1 MVTTDSLNDIYQLA
15 LCYYQVQ
22 QYERALDTLNKK
34 QTINKSVKARYL
46 AALCSLALGNARDV
60 LDYLGKKN
68 PFSGKGTVKGRR
80 KDISKGRAEEDES
93 EGCIKLESVMCY
105 VRGKAYMLLKD
116 IDNARECFKEALL
129 IDLKCYDALEALV
142 KYNMMG
148 EHAEW
153 EFVMTLPFDDHC
165 GPDAEYFRYLYGLKL
180 KKNILSD
187 RYMDPES
194 GNLSNSLDV
203 QLSIAE
209 RYFSEG
215 RYEDCLS
222 VCKKIRTQDP
232 YFKEST
238 PMLLACLF
246 ELDMKIELYE
256 YAHELADKSQHED
269 IAYHAIGLYYLY
281 IKKNQEARRFFTK
294 AINLNQFAEHSW
306 LGYAQSFSA
315 EKDHEQAISAYMT
328 CIRHIPGSYIPL
340 MHIAME
346 YMEQNNM
353 EAAIEYFTKCLAKN
367 NTDPFL
373 YNEVAVYYYK
383 KGLFIQARDYSH
395 TALKLAKSQ
404 QCRKRILWEKI
415 WCNLGHVYRHEPL
428 RNYDRALTCFE
439 NALNRNPKNTDARAT
454 VGMIYQLKG
463 CTAKAIQEYHQ
474 ALRDATDNT
483 ELIQELLDISLRT
496 NATTPFE
503 DINPFLGGGF
513 DVFQMAE
520 SLKNSRDEVDIE
532 LDETYWGNERKEEE
546 THESVE
552 IELDET
558 DLGNERKEY
567 MRHDELMDDTIIGDE
582 GDRPSM
588 GRDWL

>member
-1 MVTTDSLNDIYQLA
+1 
-15 LCYYQVQ
+15 
-22 QYERALDTLNKK
+22 
-34 QTINKSVKARYL
+34 
-46 AALCSLALGNARDV
+46 
-60 LDYLGKKN
+60 
-68 PFSGKGTVKGRR
+68 
-80 KDISKGRAEEDES
+80 
-93 EGCIKLESVMCY
+93 
-105 VRGKAYMLLKD
+105 MLLKD

-281 IKKNQEARRFFTK
+281 IKKNQEARRFFT
-294 AINLNQFAEHSW
+294 
-306 LGYAQSFSA
+306 
-315 EKDHEQAISAYMT
+315 
-328 CIRHIPGSYIPL
+328 
-340 MHIAME
+340 
-346 YMEQNNM
+346 
-353 EAAIEYFTKCLAKN
+353 
-367 NTDPFL
+367 
-373 YNEVAVYYYK
+373 
-383 KGLFIQARDYSH
+383 
-395 TALKLAKSQ
+395 
-404 QCRKRILWEKI
+404 
-415 WCNLGHVYRHEPL
+415 
-428 RNYDRALTCFE
+428 
-439 NALNRNPKNTDARAT
+439 
-454 VGMIYQLKG
+454 
-463 CTAKAIQEYHQ
+463 
-474 ALRDATDNT
+474 
-483 ELIQELLDISLRT
+483 
-496 NATTPFE
+496 
-503 DINPFLGGGF
+503 
-513 DVFQMAE
+513 
-520 SLKNSRDEVDIE
+520 
-532 LDETYWGNERKEEE
+532 
-546 THESVE
+546 
-552 IELDET
+552 
-558 DLGNERKEY
+558 
-567 MRHDELMDDTIIGDE
+567 
-582 GDRPSM
+582 
-588 GRDWL
+588 